1 MEKLEIVQ
9 YQTALSVTGAWYGS
23 NCSKHNEELGRETL
37 SDRRMCRRILQI
49 HKIMNNKTPSYLKDK
64 LPPKHRPFLFN
75 VVRKIKCKTNRYMN
89 SFFPRAISSWNLVI
103 SHFEVFP
110 SSDSL
115 KIKYFWCTRS
125 CRSSISVSIKS
136 ETKSFEKPQKAI
148 ITSLIPLLTSVN
160 AWTTYT
166 TWTWHSV
173 ILQI

>member
-1 MEKLEIVQ
+1 
-9 YQTALSVTGAWYGS
+9 
-23 NCSKHNEELGRETL
+23 
-37 SDRRMCRRILQI
+37 
-49 HKIMNNKTPSYLKDK
+49 MNNKTPSYLKDK

-136 ETKSFEKPQKAI
+136 ETKSFEKSQKAI
-148 ITSLIPLLTSVN
+148 ITSYFITSDICQCMDHLYYMDLALCSN
-160 AWTTYT
+160 I
-166 TWTWHSV
+166 SV
-173 ILQI
+173 HEKAYS